1 MNFQVRRSLV
11 VVGYAWLGRPPAA
24 SCHFRARCGLARLG
38 CFGLAQGCASRLV
51 DRIGEGPLTLA
62 GRVEVDQ
69 RGPGD
74 AVAHPLHQLAEVGAS
89 IGRERISGMPQVV
102 KVNGWQASRLERGEP
117 KAAPEVAVPQRRAG
131 GGREDGRAGILL
143 AELGQVPAD
152 SRHDEVRDR
161 HRADTDSFRERR
173 LARRDSQTTG
183 AEGEEEG
190 EVEGRWK
197 DQLIARL
204 MQLPPD
210 GFERLAQRILRE
222 AGFVNVTV
230 TGKSGDG
237 GIDGVGTYRLSLVSF
252 PVYFQCKR
260 YKGAVTPGAVRDFRG
275 AMAGRGE
282 KGLLITTGSFTRDA
296 QAEATRDGAPPV
308 ELIDGD
314 RLCGL
319 LKEFRP
325 GIEIRQRIEEDVTVN
340 PSFFDEYQ

>member
-1 MNFQVRRSLV
+1 MTGMTALKIPQYHELMWPALQATKELGGSATVGEMNE
-11 VVGYAWLGRPPAA
+11 
-24 SCHFRARCGLARLG
+24 RAIKSADISEEQQ
-38 CFGLAQGCASRLV
+38 AVSH
-51 DRIGEGPLTLA
+51 GEGRMSEVEYRLHWARTHLKGIGA
-62 GRVEVDQ
+62 LENSARGVWAVTDRGRSMSE
-69 RGPGD
+69 
-74 AVAHPLHQLAEVGAS
+74 
-89 IGRERISGMPQVV
+89 
-102 KVNGWQASRLERGEP
+102 
-117 KAAPEVAVPQRRAG
+117 PEVRAATKAW
-131 GGREDGRAGILL
+131 R
-143 AELGQVPAD
+143 
-152 SRHDEVRDR
+152 
-161 HRADTDSFRERR
+161 DSFRERR
-173 LARRDSQTTG
+173 LARRDSQTAG

-204 MQLPPD
+204 LQLPPD

-237 GIDGVGTYRLSLVSF
+237 GIDGMGTYRLSLVSF

-319 LKEFRP
+319 LKEFRL